1 MLLVLPLRVRRRL
14 VTKKKVRL
22 VRKPRRGSLDGKE
35 IYVKWK
41 AFPLE
46 QMKGF

>member
-14 VTKKKVRL
+14 VTKGRL
-22 VRKPRRGSLDGKE
+22 VRKPTKGSLDGKE

-41 AFPLE
+41 VFPLE

>member
-14 VTKKKVRL
+14 VTKGRL
-22 VRKPRRGSLDGKE
+22 FRKLRKGSLDGKE

>member
-14 VTKKKVRL
+14 VTKKRL
-22 VRKPRRGSLDGKE
+22 VRRPRKDSLDGKE

-41 AFPLE
+41 VFPLE
-46 QMKGF
+46 QMK